1 MAIKFYF
8 DPAGLPSTLRDPDT
22 QKQKQKQDAYTAA
35 VTAELDGTLQANTAA
50 NSDVLPAVV
59 GLLLLGERDDQTA
72 IGFGGNVRDAYFEL
86 LQKTTDYSG
95 KLVPN
100 RAIYQTIL
108 DEIPNLKPADAN
120 GDYWVAYQEFAT
132 VGRYVI
138 AHTDEVPLGHPNFLT
153 QIRLGIDSYVA
164 GTPPSDSLDLPPLS
178 GPDGTDTEIEPDN
191 VRAVSMH
198 VAAYYL
204 EQVYLFDTVDRI
216 TETFMNGMLPVGL
229 DAGGR
234 ALDAYYWDAVNRMHK
249 ADRMMQYTRVLGMP
263 GGDVSKEVQPNKEF
277 SGLWIRF
284 LSSLSEYDR
293 RQRIADVIGNQRQ
306 RSLSLTGEHV
316 RKAGRDLA
324 ANCSLYGY
332 GYTHFAAR
340 RLNQH
345 IVTAL
350 GILKLSQ
357 IQNAYGVSTP
367 WQVIERV
374 AAERHM
380 VPNVV
385 RYRTMAEAG
394 KQILDLVAKYA
405 AAWTSTSGNL
415 LFADVNAPVVQVP
428 PPARFALGAQGPDIP
443 PEDQDRFMR
452 LTEQWLAVTGTKD
465 QQVELASQPEETP
478 AGPSIP
484 SFASNGAS
492 SNGAIE
498 QLQKLVSSG
507 QAPSLDQL
515 RQLLPAAN

>member
-1 MAIKFYF
+1 MAYYF
-8 DPAGLPSTLRDPDT
+8 DPVGLPLALRDPAA
-22 QKQKQKQDAYTAA
+22 QQAYLDA
-35 VTAELDGTLQANTAA
+35 VNNELKNTLQVSPADNP
-50 NSDVLPAVV
+50 DVPPVVV
-59 GLLLLGERDDQTA
+59 GLLLLGERYDPTA
-72 IGFGGNVRDAYFEL
+72 IGFSGNVRDAYFEL

-95 KLVPN
+95 KPVAN
-100 RAIYQTIL
+100 RAIYQ
-108 DEIPNLKPADAN
+108 EIIKDIPDLNHPEDI
-120 GDYWVAYQEFAT
+120 AYQELAT

-138 AHTDEVPLGHPNFLT
+138 AHANEVPLGHPNFLT
-153 QIRLGIDSYVA
+153 QVRLGIDSYVA
-164 GTPPSDSLDLPPLS
+164 GTSPSDSLDLPPLS
-178 GPDGTDTEIEPDN
+178 GPDGTDTEIVPDN
-191 VRAVSMH
+191 VRAVAMH
-198 VAAYYL
+198 VGAYYL
-204 EQVYLFDTVDRI
+204 EQLYLFDTVDRI

-249 ADRMMQYTRVLGMP
+249 GDRMMQYTRVLGMA

-277 SGLWIRF
+277 NALWLRF

-293 RQRIADVIGNQRQ
+293 QQRIADVIGNQRQ

-345 IVTAL
+345 IITAL
-350 GILKLSQ
+350 GVLKLPQ
-357 IQNAYGVSTP
+357 IQNAYGVNTP

-374 AAERHM
+374 AAERHL

-405 AAWTSTSGNL
+405 AAWTSTAGNL
-415 LFADVNAPVVQVP
+415 LFADPNAPPAP
-428 PPARFALGAQGPDIP
+428 PPPRFAAVAQGPDIP

-484 SFASNGAS
+484 SFGTNGAS
-492 SNGAIE
+492 SNGTIE
-498 QLQKLVSSG
+498 QLQKLVSQG

-515 RQLLPAAN
+515 RQLLPSH